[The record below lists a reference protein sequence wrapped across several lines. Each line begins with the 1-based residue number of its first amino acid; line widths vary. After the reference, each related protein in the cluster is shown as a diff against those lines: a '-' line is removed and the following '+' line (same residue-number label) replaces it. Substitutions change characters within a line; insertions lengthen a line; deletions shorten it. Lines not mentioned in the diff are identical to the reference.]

1 MRIGEIMEI
10 LIRIKDDYSYG
21 DYRKEAVEE
30 TCNLLSKL
38 PRMEEATEYEPA
50 CGQIKDCNKKDA
62 QR

>member
-50 CGQIKDCNKKDA
+50 YGQK
-62 QR
+62 